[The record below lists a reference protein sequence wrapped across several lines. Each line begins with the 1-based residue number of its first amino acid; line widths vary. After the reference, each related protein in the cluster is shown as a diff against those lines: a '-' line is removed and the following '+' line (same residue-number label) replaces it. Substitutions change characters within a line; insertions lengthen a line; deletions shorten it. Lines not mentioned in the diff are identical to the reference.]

1 MRQSERLMRRSQN
14 TTIDNKVEPLV
25 GLLDYLR
32 PEIEAIDP
40 TAEYFIR
47 MARASL
53 VEADQA
59 ANGERNAN

>member
-1 MRQSERLMRRSQN
+1 MRQSERLMRHSQA
-14 TTIDNKVEPLV
+14 TTTGNEVEPLV

-32 PEIEAIDP
+32 PEIGAIDP

-53 VEADQA
+53 VEINRA
-59 ANGERNAN
+59 ANGKRNAN